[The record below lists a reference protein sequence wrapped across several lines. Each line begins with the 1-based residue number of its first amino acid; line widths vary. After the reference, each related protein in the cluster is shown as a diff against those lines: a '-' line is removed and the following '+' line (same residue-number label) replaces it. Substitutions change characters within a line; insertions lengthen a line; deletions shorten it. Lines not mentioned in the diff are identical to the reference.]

1 MVSDVPVGAFLSGGI
16 DSGSIVANMSQLTGQ
31 RIKTFSIG
39 FAEKDFSELSSARR
53 VAEKYNTEHF
63 EMIVEKQSIDLL
75 SKIVDAFDE
84 PFGDSSAIPTFL
96 VSQFASK
103 HVKVALSGDG
113 GDELFGGYVHHNRLL
128 GYYRY
133 SNLTS
138 VLHKIFALANK
149 SKNPLILS
157 KNKYKYYLGN
167 DAKYLNSLFGIF
179 TLPERLKLY
188 RREFIDF
195 VDGRFAELYKYNQMK
210 NSSEQDP
217 LSRILENDI
226 DNYLVDDIMTK
237 ADISSMQNS
246 LELRVPFLDHC
257 FAEQM
262 AKIPSRLKIKD
273 GQTKYILRQACKGM
287 IPEQNVK
294 LPKRGFELPLKHW
307 FKEDLKTL
315 AHDNLLATDSPL
327 KNYLEMKELKRL
339 LQQNNSKKD
348 LSNKIWNLVF
358 LNSWLKKNVSE
369 TTKEYTVFS

>member
-1 MVSDVPVGAFLSGGI
+1 
-16 DSGSIVANMSQLTGQ
+16 
-31 RIKTFSIG
+31 
-39 FAEKDFSELSSARR
+39 
-53 VAEKYNTEHF
+53 
-63 EMIVEKQSIDLL
+63 
-75 SKIVDAFDE
+75 
-84 PFGDSSAIPTFL
+84 
-96 VSQFASK
+96 
-103 HVKVALSGDG
+103 
-113 GDELFGGYVHHNRLL
+113 
-128 GYYRY
+128 
-133 SNLTS
+133 
-138 VLHKIFALANK
+138 
-149 SKNPLILS
+149 
-157 KNKYKYYLGN
+157 
-167 DAKYLNSLFGIF
+167 
-179 TLPERLKLY
+179 
-188 RREFIDF
+188 
-195 VDGRFAELYKYNQMK
+195 MK